1 MEDLEAFTQDV
12 AKAKEASEMAV
23 CCERIL
29 SLIQVSILDKPV
41 KKCFCMI
48 VTGKTLKPNNQ
59 VWKYTYGIR

>member
-29 SLIQVSILDKPV
+29 SLIQVIILDKPV
-41 KKCFCMI
+41 KN
-48 VTGKTLKPNNQ
+48 VSA
-59 VWKYTYGIR
+59 